1 MTTQNQSQKKIKI
14 LQLLRAIQAE
24 QLSKLQ
30 QKYQLEQD
38 LLEDVRTYTKQRSM
52 IERDYAQ
59 ALQKLNAQFLQKK
72 ELTAEDLTGENGN
85 KTPHGVW
92 KCLLDESEKKAKQ
105 RLAMSEELQGQMGES
120 MKTLKS
126 NKVQVFKK
134 CQELTQKIHEE
145 LFETVRELSKAKKA
159 YEEMEKLAQVARE
172 QAADA
177 EDKLKKKNVK
187 FFQSKQSLEKNLSKS
202 SSRREICERRTA
214 MARNDYI
221 LSLATANAHMTRYFC
236 KDLQEIMSTL
246 EGDLFDQMRGFLTT
260 LGQVE
265 VDASRAAITGFETVV
280 SNAKTIN
287 RDISLQSFLTKN
299 KVFSEVVQYE
309 FESCKNDK
317 VRQLTLEKNA
327 GLALNKDARKLAMR
341 LAKDQMALKTK
352 VKQLQAVK
360 NGEDATLQSAGE
372 GNQEVEQSPEMLK
385 ESIRLIETSKLK
397 TEACLEVLREAGVNV
412 DEWMK
417 SANSLSPND
426 MDTDFL
432 GSDNSLNSFNDD
444 FGDTFDDD
452 WEDLDD
458 NFTADDS
465 SDEDAQSVSSNCSIP
480 LSCIA
485 LYNYEATDSD
495 ELSITE
501 GEELEILEKDGDG
514 WCKGR
519 NKTGKVGYFPESY
532 VEVGSTAN
540 NSANQI
546 TAGSSHTD
554 GHYQLD
560 GSPSSVSSLAQ
571 ALSASTAKKYA
582 CYVRALYDYEAMS
595 DEELSF
601 KEGDIIGVLQKDD
614 NNVDDG
620 FWYGE
625 FQGRKG
631 VFPSLVVEDL
641 PDGFQTTDTNMN
653 VTDSLPTT
661 SSSNTRAGDYVTLP
675 LEYKAS
681 TAPSV
686 LSALQPVRKAPPPP
700 TASPQIP
707 RSTTMATGGGRAL
720 LPPTDRQRARTE
732 NSTSMKKPDTSAFSK
747 SLSQNP
753 SLQSKLYENINQL
766 APSSSKPPDYVNVTD
781 LPSARRNGP
790 SSSGNSSLSAPKPM
804 ARSRRPAPPPK
815 PPPPTAASRSVHRS
829 QSYV

>member
-1 MTTQNQSQKKIKI
+1 M
-14 LQLLRAIQAE
+14 
-24 QLSKLQ
+24 
-30 QKYQLEQD
+30 
-38 LLEDVRTYTKQRSM
+38 
-52 IERDYAQ
+52 
-59 ALQKLNAQFLQKK
+59 
-72 ELTAEDLTGENGN
+72 
-85 KTPHGVW
+85 
-92 KCLLDESEKKAKQ
+92 LDESEKKAKR
-105 RLAMSEELQGQMGES
+105 RLAISEELQGQMGES

-126 NKVQVFKK
+126 NKAQVFKK

-145 LFETVRELSKAKKA
+145 LFETVRELSKAKKG

-202 SSRREICERRTA
+202 SGRREMCERRTA

-221 LSLATANAHMTRYFC
+221 LSLAAANAHMTRYFC
-236 KDLQEIMSTL
+236 KELQEIMSTL
-246 EGDLFDQMRGFLTT
+246 DGDFFDQMRGFLTT

-265 VDASRAAITGFETVV
+265 VDACRAAITGFEALV

-287 RDISLQSFLTKN
+287 RDTSRQSFLTKN
-299 KVFSEVVQYE
+299 KVFSEVVQYD

-327 GLALNKDARKLAMR
+327 GLALNKEARRLAMR
-341 LAKDQMALKTK
+341 LAKDQMTLKTK

-360 NGEDATLQSAGE
+360 NGEDVTSTPAAD
-372 GNQEVEQSPEMLK
+372 GNQDVEQSPEMLK

-397 TEACLEVLREAGVNV
+397 TEACLDVLREAGVNV

-426 MDTDFL
+426 MDADFH
-432 GSDNSLNSFNDD
+432 GSESSLNSFSDD
-444 FGDTFDDD
+444 FGDTFNDD

-458 NFTADDS
+458 TFTADYS
-465 SDEDAQSVSSNCSIP
+465 SDDDARSVSSNCSIP

-501 GEELEILEKDGDG
+501 GEELEILEKEGDG

-519 NKTGKVGYFPESY
+519 NKAGIVGYFPESY

-540 NSANQI
+540 NSALSR
-546 TAGSSHTD
+546 TAGDSHTD
-554 GHYQLD
+554 GHYQLN

-571 ALSASTAKKYA
+571 SLSASMTKKYI

-601 KEGDIIGVLQKDD
+601 KEGDIVGVLQKDD

-625 FQGRKG
+625 FRGRKG

-641 PDGFQTTDTNMN
+641 PDGFQTTNTNMN
-653 VTDSLPTT
+653 VTDSVTTT

-675 LEYKAS
+675 LDYQAS
-681 TAPSV
+681 TMASV
-686 LSALQPVRKAPPPP
+686 PSALQPVRKAPPPP
-700 TASPQIP
+700 AASPQIP
-707 RSTTMATGGGRAL
+707 RSTTMATGGARAL

-732 NSTSMKKPDTSAFSK
+732 NSKTMKKPDPPAFTRS
-747 SLSQNP
+747 P

-766 APSSSKPPDYVNVTD
+766 APSSSKPPDYVNVKD
-781 LPSARRNGP
+781 LPSARMNGP
-790 SSSGNSSLSAPKPM
+790 SSSGNSSLSAPRPM

-815 PPPPTAASRSVHRS
+815 PPPPTAASRSVYRS